1 MSNMQNRATL
11 IGYAANDPEVRSFES
26 GRSNAKLKVA
36 THDRYKNA
44 EGEWADETQFHTVL
58 FWGKLGDYVGAQVKK
73 GDALALSGKL
83 IHRSYTD
90 AQDIKRYSAEIVAD
104 EVQTFKKPTP
114 EVH

>member
-44 EGEWADETQFHTVL
+44 EGEWTDETQFHTVL
-58 FWGKLGDYVGAQVKK
+58 FWGKLGDYVGAQIKK

-83 IHRSYTD
+83 IHRTYTD